1 METAVNN
8 LVKMFPYGDAMNWM
22 SKIRISYS
30 EEIVSKQRVGKKK
43 EQDIDWHIYTVAM
56 CSLAYTNFPPVRITV
71 FP

>member
-43 EQDIDWHIYTVAM
+43 EQDID
-56 CSLAYTNFPPVRITV
+56 
-71 FP
+71 